1 MEHEKN
7 KEYEYGGLTINGF
20 AMIFF
25 TFMLIPALLVGSLM
39 LFMDNAP
46 ALG

>member
-25 TFMLIPALLVGSLM
+25 TFIHTCPN
-39 LFMDNAP
+39 NA
-46 ALG
+46 